1 MGFRIHHA
9 SAALPLVLILL
20 AVIFIA
26 LTATSMITTQT
37 TTSQQ
42 DIQQYVD
49 DALYEITSYIQVS
62 NVYAT
67 YSKQAPYQLNKI
79 AILVSPLFHQDID
92 LSTYIIQIQTES
104 NIHLYT
110 HNKTVSSLESTGI
123 FSHSQWDLLTNQ
135 HFGIISIQ
143 DTDQS
148 VLTHHSFSE
157 PSDMAAFTIIIE
169 DLSIMKGDDVT
180 ILISPGAG
188 LEKTISF
195 KAPLPTRTVVKLW

>member
-9 SAALPLVLILL
+9 SAALPLILILL

-37 TTSQQ
+37 TSSQQ

-49 DALYEITSYIQVS
+49 DALYEITSYIQIN

-67 YSKQAPYQLNKI
+67 YSKQAPYQLEKI
-79 AILVSPLFHQDID
+79 AIFASPFFRQDID

-110 HNKTVSSLESTGI
+110 YNNTISPLESTGV
-123 FSHSQWDLLTNQ
+123 FSQSQWDLLTNQ

-148 VLTHHSFSE
+148 LLSHHSFSE
-157 PSDMAAFTIIIE
+157 PSDTAAFTMQVD
-169 DLSIMKGDDVT
+169 DLCITKGDYVT

-188 LEKTISF
+188 VEKTISF
-195 KAPLPTRTVVKLW
+195 KAPLPTRTVVNLW